1 LSGPPEFN
9 ERAMEA
15 EEAVVTVGAG
25 LGLVPGVAVVAWLA
39 VAAGA
44 VVQARAGLRSAGAG
58 SGAVRST
65 ARR

>member
-1 LSGPPEFN
+1 ATLSV
-9 ERAMEA
+9 AA
-15 EEAVVTVGAG
+15 AVE
-25 LGLVPGVAVVAWLA
+25 VPWLDAPGQALLWVAVVAWLA